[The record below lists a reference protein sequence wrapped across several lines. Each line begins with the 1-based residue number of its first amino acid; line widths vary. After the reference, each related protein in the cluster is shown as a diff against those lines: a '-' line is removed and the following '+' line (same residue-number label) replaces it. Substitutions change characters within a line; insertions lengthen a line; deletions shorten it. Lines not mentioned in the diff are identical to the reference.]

1 MSCWTCTC
9 PDFER
14 RQKVCKHCLFILSRV
29 LKFDVNLVFP
39 DQKVDAGRQQRS
51 IEHRI
56 LLLQYRASQDSKDQ
70 KETNEIRFEVLGH
83 SGSIYEVLYVAESKQ
98 SGYVG
103 SKLQMQQ
110 KLQTD
115 KDLTLSITKWNQEL
129 ADSKKKEQGVAQ
141 RPYVDQE
148 CPICFEGM
156 TAKCDLVFCYETCG
170 NSMHKVCLQRYVK
183 VQKKSICPFCRSD
196 LIVSKVPKTTP
207 LSKVLS

>member
-70 KETNEIRFEVLGH
+70 KETNEIRFEVIGH

-129 ADSKKKEQGVAQ
+129 AEAKKKEQGVTQ

-148 CPICFEGM
+148 CPICLSVKFR
-156 TAKCDLVFCYETCG
+156 KRPRYQKSNRKVVETG
-170 NSMHKVCLQRYVK
+170 GRRMHW
-183 VQKKSICPFCRSD
+183 ST
-196 LIVSKVPKTTP
+196 KTT
-207 LSKVLS
+207 LKTFIRRLDQVTCWSTGQIIEHLKQI